1 VDEPVVM
8 YAGAGTAAKQYYHTD
23 AQGSVI
29 AMSDASGQAIET
41 HTYDPYGVSAD
52 TGSGNDVFRCSR
64 CGWLRQSSHGT
75 GLKAARYT
83 ESEIG
88 L

>member
-1 VDEPVVM
+1 M